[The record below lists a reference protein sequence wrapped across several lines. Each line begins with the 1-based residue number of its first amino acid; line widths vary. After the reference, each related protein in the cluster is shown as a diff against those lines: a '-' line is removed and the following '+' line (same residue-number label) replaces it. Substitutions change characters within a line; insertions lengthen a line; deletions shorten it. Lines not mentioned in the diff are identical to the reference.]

1 MSAFDAG
8 VCGLM
13 PNVRIHPKSGQLS
26 TADLLR
32 AAADKLDDC
41 VIPAEN
47 ERIARLMALH
57 LCRVVGDPHF
67 AEEARLLI
75 EMVG

>member
-1 MSAFDAG
+1 MT
-8 VCGLM
+8 
-13 PNVRIHPKSGQLS
+13 

-47 ERIARLMALH
+47 ERVARLMALH

-67 AEEARLLI
+67 AEEARLL
-75 EMVG
+75 VGLLRD